1 MYRLPVNPVVSSRFS
16 TCLLGRVLVRGDCAV
31 NAAPTNEE
39 VAAIAAVAVD
49 TAVAAAA
56 AAFGITARLALLSLA
71 TGNSNRG
78 VLKLKVMDATAKARR
93 LLPNFWIEG
102 TLQATGA
109 AAMGPSMQGPRRPV
123 NDRCTV
129 PDSVTTI
136 APTPVQAA
144 ATKEISRRDILKDR
158 LVASAA

>member
-1 MYRLPVNPVVSSRFS
+1 MVSSRFS

-78 VLKLKVMDATAKARR
+78 R
-93 LLPNFWIEG
+93 
-102 TLQATGA
+102 
-109 AAMGPSMQGPRRPV
+109 PSF
-123 NDRCTV
+123 D
-129 PDSVTTI
+129 TI
-136 APTPVQAA
+136 FM
-144 ATKEISRRDILKDR
+144 S
-158 LVASAA
+158 

>member
-1 MYRLPVNPVVSSRFS
+1 VVSSRFF

-31 NAAPTNEE
+31 NAAPTSEE

-56 AAFGITARLALLSLA
+56 AFGITARVALLSLA
-71 TGNSNRG
+71 TGISNRE
-78 VLKLKVMDATAKARR
+78 ARR
-93 LLPNFWIEG
+93 LFPNFWIEG

-109 AAMGPSMQGPRRPV
+109 AAMGPSLQGPRRSV

-129 PDSVTTI
+129 PDSVTAI

-144 ATKEISRRDILKDR
+144 ATKEISRRGILKDR

>member
-1 MYRLPVNPVVSSRFS
+1 MMTIMLHWWYLIDVQCSFS
-16 TCLLGRVLVRGDCAV
+16 LV
-31 NAAPTNEE
+31 
-39 VAAIAAVAVD
+39 
-49 TAVAAAA
+49 
-56 AAFGITARLALLSLA
+56 
-71 TGNSNRG
+71 G